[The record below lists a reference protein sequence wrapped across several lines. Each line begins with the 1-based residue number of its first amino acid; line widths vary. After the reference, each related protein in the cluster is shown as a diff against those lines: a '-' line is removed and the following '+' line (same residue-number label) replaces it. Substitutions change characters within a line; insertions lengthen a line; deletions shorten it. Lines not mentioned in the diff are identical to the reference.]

1 MNLIG
6 QNMIKSRPVQGSK
19 MLKQTALLAMADLLS
34 TACESPFYKEKR
46 FPVEYLGD
54 FCNSK
59 DAVIINDFLPML
71 SEELKTTESTSTADH
86 LAALTAIGSL
96 GIEEILPIL
105 EPHIKGTGKGD
116 DTAERTRAILSLHRV
131 MFSHP
136 EKVLPW
142 LMPLA
147 DNVAE
152 RPEVRMA
159 AISMILTAN
168 SPFVYWQ
175 RLATRTW
182 FEPSVQVQSFTYNMI
197 ESFTKITPISPFH
210 LEM

>member
-1 MNLIG
+1 M
-6 QNMIKSRPVQGSK
+6 
-19 MLKQTALLAMADLLS
+19 KQTALLAVSDLLS
-34 TACESPFYKEKR
+34 AACESPFYKEKR
-46 FPVEYLGD
+46 FSVQYLGD
-54 FCNSK
+54 LCTSK
-59 DAVIINDFLPML
+59 DAIIVNEFLPIL
-71 SEELKTTESTSTADH
+71 AEELQRNETKSSADYM
-86 LAALTAIGSL
+86 AALTAIGSL

-105 EPHIKGTGKGD
+105 EPHVKGTGEWD
-116 DTAERTRAILSLHRV
+116 DTAERTRAIYSLHRV
-131 MFSHP
+131 MYSNP